1 MKSAFQ
7 KVVILQIRK
16 GVCVCVYNHNQ
27 KGHRCEVGMS
37 GKKEIM

>member
-16 GVCVCVYNHNQ
+16 GVCVCV
-27 KGHRCEVGMS
+27 CITII
-37 GKKEIM
+37 KKAIVVR